1 MVSIK
6 EVAERAGVSCS
17 TVSRLLAGKLAVKE
31 ETRARV
37 MRAVEELDYK
47 PSLMAK
53 SLRSGESRLLGFI
66 IPNIERP
73 FYPKVMK
80 HLEELAYAKGYSII
94 LCDASEST
102 EKESEFLQTLIG
114 LRVDGVVFLPATEET
129 GHILPFVG
137 KLPIVVINRKFDIG
151 LPCVLGDDY
160 DGGYCAGLHLCR
172 LGHRRIAC
180 VIDSRKR
187 RYNLDRYEGFCRAMR
202 ENGIEDFER
211 YAVRDVKV
219 PEDVPGRIRP
229 MLEGAQRP
237 TAVFAFDDT
246 LAYGVYQ
253 AAHEAG
259 LRVPEDLSVVGYD
272 DLPFS
277 RYMIPP
283 LDSYSVPY
291 KEINKAALSILL
303 EEIVEKKGPEGKS
316 IRVSGELIVRGSAA
330 AQGPRP

>member
-6 EVAERAGVSCS
+6 EVAERAGVSSS
-17 TVSRLLAGKLAVKE
+17 TVSRILAGKLAVKE
-31 ETRARV
+31 ETRERV
-37 MRAVEELDYK
+37 MRAVEDLDYK

-80 HLEELAYAKGYSII
+80 HLEELAYEHGYSII

-102 EKESEFLQTLIG
+102 EKESEFLHTLTG
-114 LRVDGVVFLPATEET
+114 LRVDGVVFLPTKET
-129 GHILPFVG
+129 TDHIRPFVG

-160 DGGYCAGLHLCR
+160 EGGYSAGMHLCR
-172 LGHRRIAC
+172 LGHRRISC
-180 VIDSRKR
+180 IIDNRKR
-187 RYNLDRYEGFCRAMR
+187 NYNLDRYEGFCRAMR
-202 ENGIEDFER
+202 ENGILDYER
-211 YAVRDVKV
+211 YVIRGVRT
-219 PEDVPGRIRP
+219 PEDVPGRIRSL
-229 MLEGAQRP
+229 LEQPDRP

-246 LAYGVYQ
+246 LAYGAYQ
-253 AAHEAG
+253 AAHDLG
-259 LRVPEDLSVVGYD
+259 LKVPEDLSIVGYD

-291 KEINKAALSILL
+291 KEINKVALNLLL
-303 EEIVEKKGPEGKS
+303 EEIRDKKGPS
-316 IRVSGELIVRGSAA
+316 PAVFRVSGELIVRGSAA
-330 AQGPRP
+330 KAPEK

>member
-6 EVAERAGVSCS
+6 EVAERAGVSSS
-17 TVSRLLAGKLAVKE
+17 TVSRILAGKLAVKD

-53 SLRSGESRLLGFI
+53 CLRSGESRLLGFI

-80 HLEELAYAKGYSII
+80 HLEELAYESGYNII

-102 EKESEFLQTLIG
+102 KKESEFLQTLIG
-114 LRVDGVVFLPATEET
+114 LRVDGVVFLPTTEET
-129 GHILPFVG
+129 EHILPFVG

-160 DGGYCAGLHLCR
+160 DGGYCAGMHLYR

-187 RYNLDRYEGFCRAMR
+187 NYNLDRYEGFSRAMR
-202 ENGIEDFER
+202 ENGVPDCGR
-211 YAVRDVKV
+211 YVIRGVKA
-219 PEDVPGRIRP
+219 PEDVPERIRP
-229 MLEGAQRP
+229 LLEGPERP

-253 AAHEAG
+253 AAHELG
-259 LRVPEDLSVVGYD
+259 LRVPDDLSVVGYD

-291 KEINKAALSILL
+291 KEINKAALNILL
-303 EEIVEKKGPEGKS
+303 EEIREKKGPEGRA
-316 IRVSGELIVRGSAA
+316 IRVSGGLMIRGSAA
-330 AQGPRP
+330 EASES